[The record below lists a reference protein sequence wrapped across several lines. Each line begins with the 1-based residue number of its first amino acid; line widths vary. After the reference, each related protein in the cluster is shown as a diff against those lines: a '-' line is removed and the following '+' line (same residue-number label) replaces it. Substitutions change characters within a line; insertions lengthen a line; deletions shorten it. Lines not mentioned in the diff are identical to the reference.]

1 MLIDVHAHIFP
12 AVAGQVGAGPT
23 RGLGYG
29 RIRVGDRVEQL
40 MPPCGAR
47 TVFSAETLMA
57 SMDWAGVDRAVL
69 LQGTFYGPCND
80 YALAAVERYPE
91 RLRAAA
97 WLDPWLPDAHAA
109 LDAIVAA
116 QGYCAVKL
124 ECSEPTGLLGLHPGA
139 RLDDPALD
147 WLWAALAAQRLVLVL
162 DLGAVGSASYQTDAV
177 RAIAL
182 RHSALR
188 LVIAHLGQPT
198 PRAEAE
204 PALWRQWC
212 AQIDLG
218 RLPNVWFDSAALPA
232 YTAEEGYPFPSAA
245 RYLELALAGIGAKI
259 LWGSD
264 LPGMLVHATYA
275 QLARLAEL
283 HTRRLAPADR
293 VRILSGN
300 ALAVYWGQ

>member
-1 MLIDVHAHIFP
+1 M
-12 AVAGQVGAGPT
+12 T
-23 RGLGYG
+23 
-29 RIRVGDRVEQL
+29 
-40 MPPCGAR
+40 
-47 TVFSAETLMA
+47 
-57 SMDWAGVDRAVL
+57 
-69 LQGTFYGPCND
+69 
-80 YALAAVERYPE
+80 
-91 RLRAAA
+91 
-97 WLDPWLPDAHAA
+97 
-109 LDAIVAA
+109 
-116 QGYCAVKL
+116 
-124 ECSEPTGLLGLHPGA
+124 
-139 RLDDPALD
+139 
-147 WLWAALAAQRLVLVL
+147 
-162 DLGAVGSASYQTDAV
+162 
-177 RAIAL
+177 
-182 RHSALR
+182 
-188 LVIAHLGQPT
+188 
-198 PRAEAE
+198 RAEAE

-245 RYLELALAGIGAKI
+245 RYLELALARIGAKI